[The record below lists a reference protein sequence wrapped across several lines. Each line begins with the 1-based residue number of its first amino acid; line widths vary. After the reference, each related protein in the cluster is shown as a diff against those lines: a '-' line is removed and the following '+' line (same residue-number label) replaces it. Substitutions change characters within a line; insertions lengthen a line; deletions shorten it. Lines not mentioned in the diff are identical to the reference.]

1 MAWQLHNPPGGQEWG
16 RGSITWD
23 ISFRDGI
30 PPGRQGAVGEELP
43 DALSQRS
50 CGQRPLGLGG
60 ARQASVLQRRHSV
73 FPVPVGLSRMP
84 FTF

>member
-43 DALSQRS
+43 
-50 CGQRPLGLGG
+50 
-60 ARQASVLQRRHSV
+60 
-73 FPVPVGLSRMP
+73 
-84 FTF
+84 